1 MHEMTE
7 MRIEI
12 AQHEH
17 IPGKAFIP
25 ILFQCIEQLMQTD
38 DRVISISLLGC
49 IMILQDL
56 LERLGH
62 IIARIVM
69 HGDPDR
75 LQLIKQL
82 AEIRTR

>member
-1 MHEMTE
+1 MTE

-12 AQHEH
+12 AQQEH

-49 IMILQDL
+49 IMILKDL
-56 LERLGH
+56 LERICH
-62 IIARIVM
+62 VIARIVM
-69 HGDPDR
+69 HGNPDR